1 LNTGGNSIEYI
12 PARKVRESS
21 DDVLSDEAANA
32 GAKSQMA
39 LSAEAAMQII
49 MIVEKSSP
57 LRGPSFPFLVLI
69 SSTSYFVTVQ
79 MIISS
84 GIKLFL

>member
-1 LNTGGNSIEYI
+1 MNTGGNSIEYI

-49 MIVEKSSP
+49 MIAE
-57 LRGPSFPFLVLI
+57 
-69 SSTSYFVTVQ
+69 
-79 MIISS
+79 
-84 GIKLFL
+84 